1 MHNTPNGINI
11 NNKAGS
17 THPELFQQYM
27 KEHVGEY
34 DDLGLMFDGDADRQ
48 ILVRS
53 SGTEPLLRVVVEA
66 ETDENCDR
74 VVGKNARL
82 IQKKYDV
89 EEN

>member
-1 MHNTPNGINI
+1 MHNNPNGINI
-11 NNKAGS
+11 NTKAGS

-34 DDLGLMFDGDADRQ
+34 DIGLMFDDDADRQ
-48 ILVRS
+48 ILERP

-66 ETDENCDR
+66 ETDEICNK
-74 VVGKNARL
+74 VASKIARL
-82 IQKKYDV
+82 IQKKYGV